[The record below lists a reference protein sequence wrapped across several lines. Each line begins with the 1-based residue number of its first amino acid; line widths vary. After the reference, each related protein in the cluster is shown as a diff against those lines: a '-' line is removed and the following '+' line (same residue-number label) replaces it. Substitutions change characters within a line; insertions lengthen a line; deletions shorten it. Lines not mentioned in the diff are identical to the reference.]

1 MKYQFAVQVS
11 VMPTKITVMAP
22 IGWNYAEW
30 DQIVETLGI
39 DQERVYFSDYQRHPY
54 GQIITL
60 ERDADRVEDSPASL
74 EQLADDYLFGL
85 SGEVPADPRGT
96 G

>member
-1 MKYQFAVQVS
+1 MKYKYAVQVT

-22 IGWNYAEW
+22 IGWDYAEW
-30 DQIVETLGI
+30 DQIMETLGI
-39 DQERVYFSDYQRHPY
+39 DEERVYFADYQRHPY

-60 ERDADRVEDSPASL
+60 ERDPDRVQDSPAAL

-85 SGEVPADPRGT
+85 SGEVSADPRGT

>member
-1 MKYQFAVQVS
+1 MKYKFAVQVT

-22 IGWNYAEW
+22 IGWDYAEW
-30 DQIVETLGI
+30 DQIMETLGI
-39 DQERVYFSDYQRHPY
+39 AQERVYFADYIRHPY
-54 GQIITL
+54 GQLITL
-60 ERDADRVEDSPASL
+60 ERDPDRVQDSPSSL

-85 SGEVPADPRGT
+85 SGEVSADSRGT

>member
-22 IGWNYAEW
+22 IGWDYAEW
-30 DQIVETLGI
+30 DQIMQTLGI
-39 DQERVYFSDYQRHPY
+39 DQERVYFADYIRHPY
-54 GQIITL
+54 GQLITL
-60 ERDADRVEDSPASL
+60 ERDIDRVQDSPASL
-74 EQLADDYLFGL
+74 EQLSNDYFFSV
-85 SGEVPADPRGT
+85 SGEVPADPRST